1 MITIKHGAW
10 EPYAHGATVHGHAA
24 QDERPMEYYVGIDPP
39 FFPMPAL
46 RDVRTLDLWLL
57 YRPYPFQY
65 VVQLRQS
72 R

>member
-39 FFPMPAL
+39 FSQCQ
-46 RDVRTLDLWLL
+46 R
-57 YRPYPFQY
+57 Y
-65 VVQLRQS
+65 VMLERWIYGCFIVHIHFNMWCN
-72 R
+72 